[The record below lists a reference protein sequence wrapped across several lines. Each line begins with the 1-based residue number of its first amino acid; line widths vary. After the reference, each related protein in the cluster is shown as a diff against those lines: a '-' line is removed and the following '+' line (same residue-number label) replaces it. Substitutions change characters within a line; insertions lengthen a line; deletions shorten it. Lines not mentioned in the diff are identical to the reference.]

1 MKNFFIFIR
10 SYRVSSKVNMIVT
23 PILHD
28 IIIGSMLGDLTAE
41 KRNINS
47 NTRLHFKQS
56 IINKEYVE
64 HLYSL
69 FKDYCGSSPK
79 VMSKFD
85 SRPNKMKEYS
95 AIKFLTLSLPCFNI
109 YRELFYDHTGKKIL
123 PENLEELLTPRG
135 LAFWFMDDGYK
146 FRNGFYISTESFSLS
161 ENEFLIKIFKNKFN
175 LDCSIHSTTNGHR
188 IYIFSSSREKFI
200 DLIKPYFIPHFY
212 YKLSLDSSS

>member
-1 MKNFFIFIR
+1 
-10 SYRVSSKVNMIVT
+10 
-23 PILHD
+23 
-28 IIIGSMLGDLTAE
+28 
-41 KRNINS
+41 
-47 NTRLHFKQS
+47 
-56 IINKEYVE
+56 
-64 HLYSL
+64 
-69 FKDYCGSSPK
+69 
-79 VMSKFD
+79 MSKFD

-161 ENEFLIKIFKNKFN
+161 ENEFLIKILKNKFN

-200 DLIKPYFIPHFY
+200 NLIKPYFIPHFY